1 MKLAAL
7 WFALLALAATTAS
20 AQVAHCNCN
29 VIDVCEGIVADVD
42 LHFGRVFE
50 GAYRPG
56 EPYDVLTIDPAGT
69 GETFEEMDI
78 SLRVRLRC
86 EVSGLFLVGL
96 PAESIILYSTQLCMC
111 SGWKPADAPTD
122 ENGWTSFSGT
132 IRGGGCAT
140 HLSLFADG
148 IGVTQIPIRINSPDT
163 ATGSPCHVDASDLA
177 ALAERLGRP
186 ESYSICFDYN
196 ESGPPTIDASD
207 LTFFASTLGS
217 QCTVGPNH

>member
-1 MKLAAL
+1 MKLVAIWLAL
-7 WFALLALAATTAS
+7 IALAATTAS
-20 AQVAHCNCN
+20 AQVSHCG
-29 VIDVCEGIVADVD
+29 VDLLEGIVADVD
-42 LHFGRVFE
+42 LQFGRVFE

-69 GETFEEMDI
+69 GETFEEMGI

-86 EVSGLFLVGL
+86 ELSGLFLVGL
-96 PAESIILYSTQLCMC
+96 PAESIILYSPQLCMC

-148 IGVTQIPIRINSPDT
+148 IYVVNIPIRINSPDT
-163 ATGSPCHVDASDLA
+163 TTASPCHVDASDLA
-177 ALAERLGRP
+177 TFAVLLGRP

-196 ESGPPTIDASD
+196 ESGPPTINAGD
-207 LTFFASTLGS
+207 LAFFASTLGS
-217 QCTVGPNH
+217 QCTASPNN